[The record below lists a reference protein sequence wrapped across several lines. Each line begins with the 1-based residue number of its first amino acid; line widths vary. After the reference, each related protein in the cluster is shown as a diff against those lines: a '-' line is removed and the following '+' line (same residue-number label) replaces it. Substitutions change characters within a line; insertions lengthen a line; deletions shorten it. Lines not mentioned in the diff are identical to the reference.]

1 MGLTTDPND
10 ECLDII
16 EPSGMQKCYL
26 ILSDEER
33 AKGFVRP
40 VRQTYIHVGP
50 QPPQHPVRDLTEEEK
65 ARHNPSN
72 LHDDYVKFESYEN
85 CTEHDH
91 GSSLGKYWT
100 QAFLDRSTPGF
111 HSGAFTTMSLKLAET
126 YARDPHFYGG
136 TFCSHCGQH
145 FGVGPPELGG
155 EFVWADDPTQYVG
168 T

>member
-10 ECLDII
+10 ECLDVI

-40 VRQTYIHVGP
+40 VRQTYIHIGP
-50 QPPQHPVRDLTEEEK
+50 AGPRFPLADLTEEQQL
-65 ARHNPSN
+65 AHGGYG
-72 LHDDYVKFESYEN
+72 YVKYEKYLES
-85 CTEHDH
+85 D
-91 GSSLGKYWT
+91 GSSAIGRFWK
-100 QAFLDRSTPGF
+100 QEDLDRIGKC
-111 HSGAFTTMSLKLAET
+111 GAETTMALKLAET
-126 YARDPHFYGG
+126 TARDPHFYGG
-136 TFCSHCGQH
+136 TFCAHCGKH
-145 FGVGPPELGG
+145 FRTGPPEQGG